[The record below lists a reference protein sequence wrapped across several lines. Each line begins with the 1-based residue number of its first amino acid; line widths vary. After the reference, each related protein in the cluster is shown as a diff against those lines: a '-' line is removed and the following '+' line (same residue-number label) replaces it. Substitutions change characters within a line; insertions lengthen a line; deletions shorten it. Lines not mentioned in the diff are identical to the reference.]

1 MSEELSVLKPIQPY
15 FVFDTQNF
23 RQENCLRDGI
33 SHFYS
38 FTTESEKAQRL
49 VPDGCIDMFF
59 EYDPSRPG
67 HMHSYVAGTKLSY
80 TVDSRLFHNE
90 IFGVRFMP
98 GDRPVMLDVTMK
110 DLIGKRIES
119 EYALKGDISW
129 LGLMA
134 DERDFYGRIRIFSEH
149 YGRSLQDSEKPSGK
163 LELLAAVKKLIYDSC
178 GKIKIHDLEE
188 KTNYTERYINKI
200 FMEEMGFSPKIFC
213 KIIQFQKSL
222 GLLNCGRKE
231 NMTQV
236 AVDLGY
242 YDQSQFIRDFT
253 KYCGITPNKY
263 LKLYESLGCRSEP
276 S

>member
-1 MSEELSVLKPIQPY
+1 MSEDYSVLKPVQPY

-23 RQENCLRDGI
+23 RQEVCLRDGI

-49 VPDGCIDMFF
+49 VPDGCIDIFF

-98 GDRPVMLDVTMK
+98 GNRPAMLDVTMK
-110 DLIGKRIES
+110 DLLGKRIES
-119 EYALKGDISW
+119 EYALRGDISW

-134 DERDFYGRIRIFSEH
+134 RETDFYGRMRIFSEH
-149 YGRSLQDSEKPSGK
+149 YGRAQEGREKPSGK
-163 LELLAAVKKLIYDSC
+163 LELLDAVKKLIYGSC

-200 FMEEMGFSPKIFC
+200 FIEEMGFPPKIFC

-222 GLLNCGRKE
+222 ELLNYGKKE

-236 AVDLGY
+236 AVELGY

-263 LKLYESLGCRSEP
+263 LKLVEGLGCRSDP